1 MLPPH
6 CESLYYSAR
15 SMKTKA
21 KTSRKPGKKPQDK
34 SKPDAP
40 PALLKGWKQIAGFLS
55 QSTAVAQRWAKE
67 GMPVIRQGRYATAT
81 PEDLNQ
87 WLGREAGGEPIKVA
101 TATTDLSA
109 ELKRG
114 LAFARQQKKR
124 SARD

>member
-1 MLPPH
+1 MT
-6 CESLYYSAR
+6 A
-15 SMKTKA
+15 KA
-21 KTSRKPGKKPQDK
+21 KTSRKPGKKRPDK
-34 SKPDAP
+34 LRPDAP

-55 QSTAVAQRWAKE
+55 QSTSVAQRWAKE

-81 PEDLNQ
+81 PDDLNH
-87 WLGREAGGEPIKVA
+87 WLGREAGGEPITLA

-114 LAFARQQKKR
+114 LVLARQQKRR